1 MPENDTKFRKK
12 INELGDLWNKQKN
25 NGIKV
30 VILLFLVISLFAQ
43 IFPPIQAF
51 VSSQKYMLLAI
62 AGAMMYIIFDSIV
75 STPQKSRFDQSVVAV
90 HFTDLRPFL
99 HTAFKQAVIE
109 INIAAYSGET
119 FYNLLTEFLQGVLNG
134 IYKPR
139 RLYLRLIVPD
149 CKAYMFVPC
158 EVDNLKVNE
167 DYKKSIQERNNRFA
181 NEFVHYFSDIK
192 IRFPE
197 IDILLSIRK
206 HKFSPLFKII
216 MIQPKIVFFGIYP
229 LAETPINI
237 GGENIKVWDF
247 RGERVKMVG
256 LQFDGTKSEVEL
268 ANEVS
273 QWFESVWKN
282 LSEIL
287 IEI

>member
-1 MPENDTKFRKK
+1 M
-12 INELGDLWNKQKN
+12 
-25 NGIKV
+25 
-30 VILLFLVISLFAQ
+30 LFLVISLFAQ

-167 DYKKSIQERNNRFA
+167 DYKNQFRK
-181 NEFVHYFSDIK
+181 
-192 IRFPE
+192 E
-197 IDILLSIRK
+197 IIDLQMNLYTIFLILK
-206 HKFSPLFKII
+206 
-216 MIQPKIVFFGIYP
+216 Y
-229 LAETPINI
+229 
-237 GGENIKVWDF
+237 DF
-247 RGERVKMVG
+247 QK
-256 LQFDGTKSEVEL
+256 
-268 ANEVS
+268 
-273 QWFESVWKN
+273 
-282 LSEIL
+282 
-287 IEI
+287 